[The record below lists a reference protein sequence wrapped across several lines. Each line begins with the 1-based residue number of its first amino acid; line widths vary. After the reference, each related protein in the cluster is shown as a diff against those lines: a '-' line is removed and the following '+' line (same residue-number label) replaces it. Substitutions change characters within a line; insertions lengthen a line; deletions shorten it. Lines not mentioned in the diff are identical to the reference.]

1 MGDVMDEDEMVQCA
15 SCTWNFALQ
24 GDDVEFTDGGNG
36 KWLAICPGCGDLVD
50 PDEGEGG
57 L

>member
-1 MGDVMDEDEMVQCA
+1 MDEDEMVQCA